1 MVFLLYI
8 HNIPLHSVS
17 IHFLIKSHQG
27 TGKKTYADFYPNTDF
42 HFELTEELKEQT
54 WKSKPRSAWEKV
66 KAVRQVER
74 PSALDYMDS
83 IFDIFVEAHGDRGFA
98 DDKALI
104 GGIGFIEGQPV
115 TVVADIKG
123 KDFKERGAPGFFQE
137 LGRNQAGKPVE
148 EHRAAACKGQGKGKP
163 CG

>member
-1 MVFLLYI
+1 MRRTQSHQTDHRTGASRRLSDFGI
-8 HNIPLHSVS
+8 SGGARICGRHCAARESQKT

-27 TGKKTYADFYPNTDF
+27 TGKQTYAGFYPNTDF
-42 HFELTEELKEQT
+42 HFELSEELKEQT

-104 GGIGFIEGQPV
+104 GGIGFIEGS
-115 TVVADIKG
+115 
-123 KDFKERGAPGFFQE
+123 
-137 LGRNQAGKPVE
+137 L
-148 EHRAAACKGQGKGKP
+148 
-163 CG
+163 